1 MKAALLALAVLALA
15 AQTPG
20 PRPPPVAPTGPLP
33 TDPKDSQPIL
43 LGPTTPAAI
52 LAHRKIFRDNLAT
65 LRLSPTVQ
73 ARWQAVRRPYTLVAV
88 FGSWC
93 GDSHLQ
99 LPDLLALE
107 AEPNPFV
114 EVHFLGVARDKQ
126 LAAAAWPQGCPPQ
139 PVVRVP
145 TFYLFALVPGGK
157 QKLVGTVVE
166 NPPRAGQTMAEAL
179 VGLIES
185 DHSAAGS

>member
-20 PRPPPVAPTGPLP
+20 PRSTPATPAGPLP
-33 TDPKDSQPIL
+33 TDPKDNQPLL

-52 LAHRKIFRDNLAT
+52 LAHRKVFSENLAT
-65 LRLSPTVQ
+65 LRLSPAVQ

-93 GDSHLQ
+93 GDTHLQ

-107 AEPNPFV
+107 AQPNPFI

-126 LAAAAWPQGCPPQ
+126 LAVAAWPQGCAPQ

-145 TFYLFALVPGGK
+145 TFYLFALAPGGK
-157 QKLVGTVVE
+157 QKLLGTVVE

-179 VGLIES
+179 VELIEA
-185 DHSAAGS
+185 DHP